1 MSLAPFDTGET
12 ALIVLVD
19 DIPLEAIVSQLRS
32 VRVESQIYLPSVAEI
47 EFSDPDMILLE
58 ETGML
63 PGNIVEIRAVSSEVP
78 EGLALFSGQIA
89 TIETRYNQT
98 TGLRSV
104 VRAYDAGQRMLA
116 TTNTRGI
123 PYSTYSEIVELIAG
137 EHGIDALAFP
147 TAVVYDS
154 VVQSNETDWDFLVRL
169 AREVGYVMYIG
180 INEEIGLPTL
190 YFSPATPAEEAPP
203 AFGEAALPLAFEI
216 GDERILSLTAM
227 VSGTGLST
235 LGSAVGWD
243 QMLADPA
250 IGEGIVEDDTTAVLL
265 QPELFSAELG
275 GEGQR
280 TSMTKVNPNEAAT
293 ETASEAY
300 SSRLAAAY
308 ANVEI
313 ELRGNPSA
321 MPMSALSLLH
331 AGGLTG
337 DYTITAAVH
346 EYLPQ
351 DFGYRTHVTCS
362 GREDRTLAGLGDAAE
377 TPGGF
382 NGVFPAIVVDV
393 EDPEQMGRVLL
404 SFPWLDIEY
413 VSPWARVVQAGAGEI
428 TGWQIMPE
436 PTDEVLVAFTN
447 GQLDTPY
454 VLGGLYSAEREPG
467 SPWEEVIEGV
477 PMQRV
482 FTSRDGHQLIFDD
495 SPENSS
501 LTLNTTFG
509 ASCMIRMSPEE
520 GILIT
525 TIEGQPITITSE
537 AEVTVNAEGAVLIN
551 ASEVTINGEGAVTI
565 AAEGELSITAASL
578 NFESEGEISMTA
590 PAISIEGAE
599 ISLEGAEVNVAGGI
613 VTLGA

>member
-1 MSLAPFDTGET
+1 
-12 ALIVLVD
+12 
-19 DIPLEAIVSQLRS
+19 
-32 VRVESQIYLPSVAEI
+32 
-47 EFSDPDMILLE
+47 
-58 ETGML
+58 ML
-63 PGNIVEIRAVSSEVP
+63 PGNIVEIRAVSSELPVGVP
-78 EGLALFSGQIA
+78 IFTGQIA

-123 PYSTYSEIVELIAG
+123 PYSTYAEIVELIAA
-137 EHGIDALAFP
+137 EHELDALAFP
-147 TAVVYDS
+147 TTVVYDS

-169 AREVGYVMYIG
+169 AREVGYVMYISIDPVIG
-180 INEEIGLPTL
+180 IPTL
-190 YFSPATPAEEAPP
+190 RFQPATPAEEAPP
-203 AFGEAALPLAFEI
+203 ALGEAALPLAFEI
-216 GDERILSLTAM
+216 GDERIMSLTAT

-235 LGSAVGWD
+235 VGSARGWD
-243 QMLADPA
+243 QTLGDPA
-250 IGEGIVEDDTTAVLL
+250 IGEGIVEDDTTAILL
-265 QPELFSAELG
+265 QPEIFSAELG

-280 TSMTKVNPNEAAT
+280 VTLSKLNPNEAAT

-313 ELRGNPSA
+313 ELRGNPA
-321 MPMSALSLLH
+321 ALPMEALSLLH
-331 AGGLTG
+331 AGALSG
-337 DYTITAAVH
+337 DYTITASIH

-362 GREDRTLAGLGDAAE
+362 GREDRSLAGLGDAAE
-377 TPGGF
+377 SPGGF
-382 NGVFPAIVVDV
+382 QGVYPAVVVDV

-413 VSPWARVVQAGAGEI
+413 VSPWARVVQAGAGEL
-428 TGWQIMPE
+428 TGWQVMPE
-436 PTDEVLVAFTN
+436 PTDEVLVAFAN

-454 VLGGLYSAEREPG
+454 VLGGLYSEERQPG

-482 FTSRDGHQLIFDD
+482 YTSRDGHQIIFDD

-525 TIEGQPITITSE
+525 TIEGQPITINSE
-537 AEVTVNAEGAVLIN
+537 AEVTVNADGAVLIN

-565 AAEGELSITAASL
+565 AAEGEMSITASSL
-578 NFESEGEISMTA
+578 NFESEGEISMSA

-599 ISLEGAEVNVAGGI
+599 ISLEGAEVNVAGAI